1 MMTIVTIKKEMKG
14 SWNKIGKRIR
24 WVKCVGSGQMET
36 GRGSGLKMGDGRL
49 VEVLWKRN
57 KTGELEVQRKE
68 VRVI

>member
-1 MMTIVTIKKEMKG
+1 MMTIVTIKKEMED

-36 GRGSGLKMGDGRL
+36 GRGNGLKMGDGRL
-49 VEVLWKRN
+49 VEVLWN
-57 KTGELEVQRKE
+57 KTGELEVQQKE